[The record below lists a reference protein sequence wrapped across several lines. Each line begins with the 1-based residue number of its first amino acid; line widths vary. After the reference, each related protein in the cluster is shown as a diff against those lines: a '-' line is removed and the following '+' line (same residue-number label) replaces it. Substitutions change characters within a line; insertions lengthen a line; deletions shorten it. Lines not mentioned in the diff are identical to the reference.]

1 MQEAREHMKRKAAI
15 LIVAALSTVT
25 LAAFGAR
32 RGGSDAAEVTS
43 AAVTRGSI
51 VSIIAASGTLEAVT
65 AVQVGSQ
72 VSGVV
77 DSLGADFNSLVR
89 KGQVLARL
97 DQSIYRSAIE
107 QAQANVTK
115 ATAELERA
123 RVTAADAEAKRSR
136 TAELVDRQLLP
147 RNDLDN
153 ATLTRDTAVSQIRSA
168 EASLSQVRAA
178 LKQAEVNLAKTVITS
193 PIDGIVI
200 SRNVDVGQT
209 VAASLSAPTLFV
221 IAADLTRMQLNASVD
236 ESDMGRV
243 RSGQPVSFTVDA
255 YPGETFKGTVRQVR
269 LNPTMTN
276 NVVTYAAI
284 IDAPNPRMKLL
295 PGMTATLDVEV
306 DRRDNVLR
314 APAAAT
320 RFKPTAE
327 MLAAFGAPAGAK
339 SAPNTVW
346 TYVDGHVAPAQ
357 VKLGAS
363 DGVWTE
369 LLDAPFPE
377 GTTLITRVATAGEA
391 ASTRTSTPTRN
402 ANPLMG
408 STPPARGR

>member
-1 MQEAREHMKRKAAI
+1 MKRKAAI
-15 LIVAALSTVT
+15 LSAAVLSTVT
-25 LAAFGAR
+25 LAAFG
-32 RGGSDAAEVTS
+32 RGGAAKAPNVT
-43 AAVTRGSI
+43 AAPVTRGSI
-51 VSIIAASGTLEAVT
+51 VSIISSSGTLEAVT

-72 VSGVV
+72 VSGTVE
-77 DSLGADFNSLVR
+77 SLGADFNSVVK

-115 ATAELERA
+115 AAAEVERA
-123 RVTAADAEAKRSR
+123 RVTANDAETKRAR
-136 TAELVDRQLLP
+136 AEQLVERQLIP

-168 EASLSQVRAA
+168 DASLAQARAS
-178 LKQAEVNLAKTVITS
+178 LNQAQVNLSKTVITS

-200 SRNVDVGQT
+200 SRSVDVGQT

-221 IAADLTRMQLNASVD
+221 IAADLTQMQLKASID

-243 RSGQPVSFTVDA
+243 SKGQPVSFTVDA
-255 YPGETFKGTVRQVR
+255 YPGETFEGRVREVR

-284 IDAPNPRMKLL
+284 VDAPNPRMKLL
-295 PGMTATLDVEV
+295 PGMTATLDIEV

-327 MLAAFGAPAGAK
+327 ILAALEAPAAAK
-339 SAPNTVW
+339 GTSNSVW
-346 TYVDGHVAPAQ
+346 TYTDGHVAAVP
-357 VKLGAS
+357 VTLGAS

-369 LLDAPFPE
+369 LVDAPFAE
-377 GTTLITRVATAGEA
+377 GTSLITRVSLGTDTA
-391 ASTRTSTPTRN
+391 SPTPAPARN
-402 ANPLMG
+402 SNPLMG
-408 STPPARGR
+408 STPPRR

>member
-1 MQEAREHMKRKAAI
+1 MKRKAAI

-32 RGGSDAAEVTS
+32 RGGSDAPVVTS

-51 VSIIAASGTLEAVT
+51 VSVISASGTLEAVT

-77 DSLGADFNSLVR
+77 ESLGADFNSLVR
-89 KGQVLARL
+89 KGQILARL
-97 DQSIYRSAIE
+97 DQSLFRSAIE
-107 QAQANVTK
+107 QAQANVAK

-123 RVTAADAEAKRSR
+123 RVTAADAEAKRAR
-136 TAELVDRQLLP
+136 TAELVERQLVP

-153 ATLTRDTAVSQIRSA
+153 ATLTRDTALSQIRSA
-168 EASLSQVRAA
+168 EASLSQMRAA
-178 LKQAEVNLAKTVITS
+178 LKQAEVNLAKTVISS

-200 SRNVDVGQT
+200 SRSVDVGQT
-209 VAASLSAPTLFV
+209 VAASMSAPILFV
-221 IAADLTRMQLNASVD
+221 IAADLTQMQLNASVD

-243 RSGQPVSFTVDA
+243 RAGQPVSFTVDA
-255 YPGETFKGTVRQVR
+255 YPGETFDGTVRQVR
-269 LNPTMTN
+269 LNPTVSN

-284 IDAPNPRMKLL
+284 IDAPNPRMKLM

-306 DRRDNVLR
+306 ERRDNVLR
-314 APAAAT
+314 APAAAA
-320 RFKPTAE
+320 RFKPTVE
-327 MLAAFGAPAGAK
+327 MLAALDAPAGAK

-346 TYVDGHVAPAQ
+346 TYVDGHVASVP
-357 VKLGAS
+357 VTLGAT

-369 LLDAPFPE
+369 LVGAPFAE
-377 GTTLITRVATAGEA
+377 GTTLITRVAVGDDA

-408 STPPARGR
+408 STPSGRR